1 METGSLRFLIFM
13 LVGVLSI
20 LRGALGIRFVIDRE
34 ECLSHN
40 VEYEGD
46 TVHVSFVVIKA
57 DAPWHYGDDGVDLV
71 VISLF
76 YMHNTHTHRLFCA
89 KFLICVLLQL
99 FAAVMVWVL
108 TIFCVRHDSL
118 YL

>member
-1 METGSLRFLIFM
+1 M

-20 LRGALGIRFVIDRE
+20 VRGTLGIRFVIDRE

-71 VISLF
+71 VISSF
-76 YMHNTHTHRLFCA
+76 YILYLRLYNTHCSEL
-89 KFLICVLLQL
+89 
-99 FAAVMVWVL
+99 
-108 TIFCVRHDSL
+108 SS
-118 YL
+118 